1 MEFKNIILEYEDEIA
16 ILKVNRPEVLNALNT
31 ETILEL
37 EKAIDLIKE
46 NDKIRV
52 LIITGEGKAFIAGA
66 DISEMVNFTP
76 FDAEKFAQNGHRL
89 LSKIENL
96 DKVVIAAI
104 NGYALGGGC
113 EIALAC
119 DIRIM
124 AEDAKIGQ
132 PEVKLGIIPGFGGN
146 IRLPKVCGIGIAKE
160 LIFTG
165 EMIDAQE
172 ALKIRL
178 VNKVFPKE
186 NILNEAKNIAKK
198 IIANGPLAIKLAKQA
213 INQAL
218 NMSIDQAKEWEIKL
232 FALNFTSIE
241 AKEGLKA
248 FLEKRKPNWKK
259 EE

>member
-1 MEFKNIILEYEDEIA
+1 MEFKNIVLEYEDEIA
-16 ILKVNRPEVLNALNT
+16 ILKVNRPQVLNALNT

-172 ALKIRL
+172 ALKIGL

-198 IIANGPLAIKLAKQA
+198 IIANGPVAIKLAKQA

-232 FALNFTSIE
+232 FALNFTSKE